1 MIFRDHKYTDPV
13 MPGRNTA
20 VLNTPDGKIASAAS
34 LDSDLF
40 AFAFAKNDS
49 SKSYFGRQ
57 KLF

>member
-49 SKSYFGRQ
+49 SKSYIGR
-57 KLF
+57 